1 MWKTERMAEYIEVEK
16 VFISSSTYDKS
27 QNAKCYDTCIRRM
40 FCCVGR
46 LRRGNVGVDEEAL
59 TRMSDETIASSEK

>member
-1 MWKTERMAEYIEVEK
+1 MCLFR
-16 VFISSSTYDKS
+16 SSTYDKS
-27 QNAKCYDTCIRRM
+27 HNAQCYDTCIRRM

-46 LRRGNVGVDEEAL
+46 LQQGNVDVGEEAL